1 MVQGLDLIETYTAD
15 AWQLFGQTS
24 RLTDLCRHPS
34 LVGIIYLPDCHL
46 EIRLTTHSASIMNPY
61 TTDPNEIPPSDLY
74 ADLPLYGRYR
84 PKPDDF
90 HIDIRHVNSQST
102 DSLKYWASV
111 VDLCN
116 ESVRIYPADEGGRDV
131 FAVGSIIIKSGHLHP
146 QGITQFTDI
155 RYTYADENEVQ
166 AVTLARKALKNVKV
180 PEIYFAGK
188 VHGRQVLVQERL
200 PGVALAVA
208 WPYLSQRQ
216 KDSFKQQAQEIL
228 RQLHSIKPSDGR
240 QVRSHV
246 VPDPNVRSNGRIQP
260 LEGDVLFSETDTDS
274 DMSFMH
280 NDFTDSNCIVDD
292 DKIVG
297 LIDWEMAGF
306 FGWKTAGKVHR
317 MVRPHDNSFWKDL
330 YEQGMP

>member
-1 MVQGLDLIETYTAD
+1 ML
-15 AWQLFGQTS
+15 QL
-24 RLTDLCRHPS
+24 LNH
-34 LVGIIYLPDCHL
+34 V
-46 EIRLTTHSASIMNPY
+46 SASL
-61 TTDPNEIPPSDLY
+61 TH
-74 ADLPLYGRYR
+74 
-84 PKPDDF
+84 F
-90 HIDIRHVNSQST
+90 Q
-102 DSLKYWASV
+102 
-111 VDLCN
+111 
-116 ESVRIYPADEGGRDV
+116 IY
-131 FAVGSIIIKSGHLHP
+131 
-146 QGITQFTDI
+146 
-155 RYTYADENEVQ
+155 
-166 AVTLARKALKNVKV
+166 
-180 PEIYFAGK
+180 
-188 VHGRQVLVQERL
+188 GRQVLVQERL

-216 KDSFKQQAQEIL
+216 LDSFKEQAQEIL

-246 VPDPNVRSNGRIQP
+246 VPDPKVRSNGRIQP
-260 LEGDVLFSETDTDS
+260 LEGDILFSETNTDS

-280 NDFTDSNCIVDD
+280 NDFDVSNCIVDD